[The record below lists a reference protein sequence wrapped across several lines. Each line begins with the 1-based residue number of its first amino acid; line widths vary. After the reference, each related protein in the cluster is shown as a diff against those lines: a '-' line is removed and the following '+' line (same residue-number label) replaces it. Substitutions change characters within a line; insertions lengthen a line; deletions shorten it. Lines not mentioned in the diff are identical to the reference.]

1 MLEQS
6 AIDFLKQLSEAF
18 GPPGFESEPA
28 RMLRDYVEPHCDE
41 VRTDKLGSLLFT
53 KRGSAADGPTVLL
66 PGHIDEVGFIVSGI
80 TKQGFLS
87 FNPVGGW
94 FDQVLLAQRVLIRT
108 RERKMLCG
116 VIAAKPPHLLESDE
130 RNKVVKQD
138 KMFIDIGAC
147 CREEA
152 EAMGVSIGDPIVP
165 DSQFSTITKQAFED
179 KQPRGETTL
188 CMGKAFDDR
197 VGAFMAA
204 EVVRRLTQQR
214 IDHPNTVVG
223 AGTAQEEVGLR
234 GARTTAWLAQPDV
247 CLVLEVDIAKDVA
260 GVEQDAAPI
269 KMGGGPT
276 ILTFDSSM
284 VPNQGLLEFVIETAR
299 AQQIPF
305 QLSQIRRGGTD
316 AGVIHITHAGCPS
329 LVLGVPTRHIHSH
342 VALLSLDDVER
353 CIELVL
359 AVVPKL
365 DRATVDGF
373 TAL

>member
-1 MLEQS
+1 MFDAT

-28 RMLRDYVEPHCDE
+28 RLLRDYVAPHCDE
-41 VRTDKLGSLLFT
+41 VRTDRLGSLLFSR
-53 KRGSAADGPTVLL
+53 RGGADRPTVLL

-80 TKQGFLS
+80 TKQGFLT

-94 FDQVLLAQRVLIRT
+94 FDQVLLAQRVRIRT
-108 RERKMLCG
+108 RARQMLQG
-116 VIAAKPPHLLESDE
+116 VIAAKPPHLLEPDE
-130 RNKVVKQD
+130 RNKVVKQH
-138 KMFIDIGAC
+138 KMFIDIGASN
-147 CREEA
+147 REEA
-152 EAMGVSIGDPIVP
+152 EAMGITIGDPIVP
-165 DSQFSTITKQAFED
+165 DSRFSTITKPVIED
-179 KQPRGETTL
+179 RQPRGETML

-204 EVVRRLTQQR
+204 EVVRRLAQG
-214 IDHPNTVVG
+214 IEHPNTVVG

-247 CLVLEVDIAKDVA
+247 CLVLEVDIAKDVP
-260 GVEQDAAPI
+260 GVEQDGTPV
-269 KMGGGPT
+269 KMGAGPT

-284 VPNQGLLEFVIETAR
+284 VPNQGLLELVMETAG
-299 AQQIPF
+299 AEHIPY

-316 AGVIHITHAGCPS
+316 AGAIHIAHAGCPCV
-329 LVLGVPTRHIHSH
+329 VLGVPTRHIHSH

-359 AVVPKL
+359 AVVRRL
-365 DRATVDGF
+365 DQSTVDGF
-373 TAL
+373 TQL